1 MLLRKAKSN
10 VCRNSK
16 FCSEL
21 GLDPKDWDTHCP
33 LPTPAIFNSYL
44 DFFVESY
51 QLAID
56 GNISKGIDLLSKT
69 GDSELKNWFVEH
81 GQMSGWHHR
90 VKVLALPKPN
100 KFNGEVDPNK
110 RISPFEADVYKR
122 DGFKCRY
129 CGIRVISPKALKKAE
144 KLFGKENFVAVG
156 KGNSIRHGIALTFR
170 ATADHVLPLSFGGRT
185 NMDNLVTSCWNCN
198 YGKYNVLIEQMGVA
212 DPRLRPPVITT
223 NWDGLSSTL

>member
-1 MLLRKAKSN
+1 M
-10 VCRNSK
+10 CRNASY
-16 FCSEL
+16 CTEL
-21 GLDPKDWDTHCP
+21 GEDTEKWSRTCP
-33 LPTPAIFNSYL
+33 LPPP
-44 DFFVESY
+44 DFFQTSFNFFIAAYE
-51 QLAID
+51 LAIQEKIIESIAMLD
-56 GNISKGIDLLSKT
+56 KT
-69 GDSELKNWFVEH
+69 ESDRLRYWYEEH

-90 VKVLALPKPN
+90 VKILALPKPN

-144 KLFGKENFVAVG
+144 KLFGKEIFVAVG

-198 YGKYNVLIEQMGVA
+198 YGKYNVLIEQMGVT